1 MIYLDL
7 LLGFLRVG
15 CFAFG
20 GAYGAIPLIRD
31 VVLSYGWLTDE
42 QLSYMIAVSESTPGP
57 IMVNMATYIGSSQA
71 GLTGALIAT
80 FFVVLPILLIV
91 YYSFVDKS
99 GNFTL
104 DNFITVFS
112 DKTNWIVIGRSI
124 LIAFLNTLFC
134 ILIGYPIAYF
144 LANKKFNRNKILVYV
159 FIIPM
164 WINFV
169 IRTIA
174 TKEMLDW
181 FKINSANAPLLAT
194 MIGMLYNYL
203 PFAILP
209 LYTTMLKLDQNQ
221 IEASMDL
228 GANPARTFIKII
240 IPMSMP
246 GIVSAAT
253 MTFMPTMSSYVIA
266 DKLGGG
272 KTTLI
277 GNLISFYFD
286 QANYYIGSVLAIVML
301 VMIGI
306 TLVATKNQV
315 KDGNARG
322 GLW

>member
-1 MIYLDL
+1 MRKHLT
-7 LLGFLRVG
+7 
-15 CFAFG
+15 
-20 GAYGAIPLIRD
+20 IPYALFMALFVILPLVLI
-31 VVLSYGWLTDE
+31 
-42 QLSYMIAVSESTPGP
+42 
-57 IMVNMATYIGSSQA
+57 
-71 GLTGALIAT
+71 
-80 FFVVLPILLIV
+80 F
-91 YYSFVDKS
+91 YYSLIDNKTGEFTINNFV
-99 GNFTL
+99 
-104 DNFITVFS
+104 TVFS

-134 ILIGYPIAYF
+134 VLIGYPIAYF
-144 LANKKFNRNKILVYV
+144 LANKRFNKNKILVYV

-174 TKEMLDW
+174 TKEMLEW
-181 FKINSANAPLLAT
+181 FKINSATAPLLAT

-209 LYTTMLKLDQNQ
+209 LYTTMLKLDQSQ
-221 IEASMDL
+221 IEASRDL
-228 GANPARTFIKII
+228 GANPAQTFVKVI

-253 MTFMPTMSSYVIA
+253 MTFMPTMSSYVIS

-286 QANYYIGSVLAIVML
+286 QTNYNIGSVLAIVML
-301 VMIGI
+301 IMIGI
-306 TLVATKNQV
+306 TLISTKNQI
-315 KDGNARG
+315 KDGSQRG
-322 GLW
+322 NLW